1 MDGAARREEVAMSDL
16 FESINGIRGHRNAD
30 HYESN
35 KKAAGLAALI
45 KIVRGAYN
53 EYCKPGATAGGIYD
67 EMRDK
72 LYDQI
77 IKVITPE
84 SLARFIQDCRLNDF
98 CVSSAQFNLY
108 GIFTGVLLDIL
119 TEKERAQGREA
130 AISIDG
136 GGARFDMLFYGA
148 KNIGRLFISNFT
160 GNRICADIGGDKGKV
175 GLVSVSFC
183 SGEDILSGAGNS
195 RGKRKGKNEGEG
207 GIHGTVIAAAIKG
220 NGVLSGASNFSNIV
234 GFKIDGRCA
243 LYAAGKTDGA
253 NDAGGITA
261 GAACSIAGFDITG
274 PDALNRIGGNID
286 KVIAMNVN
294 GHNALRLPEGAIRTM
309 VCENV
314 FGTGA
319 LAGVVRGAAAVETLA
334 YKNTPALGL
343 VDIDGMVSGEEFYD
357 RYEKIIEATKMRAV
371 YKSLAAIYSK
381 NGGGR

>member
-1 MDGAARREEVAMSDL
+1 MSDL

-35 KKAAGLAALI
+35 KKAAELAGLI
-45 KIVRGAYN
+45 NIVRGAYH
-53 EYCKPGATAGGIYD
+53 EYCKSGATAGGIYD

-72 LYDQI
+72 LYD
-77 IKVITPE
+77 KVMNVITPE

-108 GIFTGVLLDIL
+108 GILTGVLLDIL
-119 TEKERAQGREA
+119 TEKERAEGREA
-130 AISIDG
+130 ALSIDG

-160 GNRICADIGGDKGKV
+160 GNRICADIGRDKGKV
-175 GLVSVSFC
+175 DLVSVSFC
-183 SGEDILSGAGNS
+183 SGDGILSGAGSS
-195 RGKRKGKNEGEG
+195 RGSCGRGRGKGKIEDEG

-243 LYAAGKTDGA
+243 LYAAGKADGA

-274 PDALNRIGGNID
+274 PDALNRISGNID
-286 KVIAMNVN
+286 KVIALNVN

-357 RYEKIIEATKMRAV
+357 RYEKIIESTKMRAV